1 MAGVV
6 EVIQFVVTKHR
17 EQFIRDRPLI
27 DAYLHRVTTGFK
39 GSELLEAAGNKFY
52 LLVHWEDEGTVV
64 AAQTLT
70 ERSPEITAWAGLA
83 DEFLAFDTA
92 VVRHSSR

>member
-27 DAYLHRVTTGFK
+27 DAYLHSVTPGFK

-52 LLVHWEDEGTVV
+52 LLVYWEDEGTVV
-64 AAQTLT
+64 AAQAFT
-70 ERSPEITAWAGLA
+70 ENAPDVKAWAGLA
-83 DEFLAFDTA
+83 DQFLAFDTA